1 MGQRPRRAPLG
12 LDVVTA
18 GRPSVGLDAPAPAPD
33 VQQVHPGGGPAGTGR
48 HAAGAVLGRVGG
60 VLGLAVLVVFVF
72 GPLGWLSLRAFTASW
87 VFPALL
93 PSRWT
98 LSWWPRVFA
107 NAQLAGSVR
116 LSFAFA
122 FATVA
127 VAAVVCLPA
136 AYAFGRYDFPGR
148 RFFLI
153 SLFATNAFP
162 QIGLFVTIASLFYTL
177 KLIETFL
184 GVVIVHVLGTIVF
197 MTWIPAASFAAVPRS
212 LEEAARDVGARPW
225 RVFARVTL
233 PLAAPGILV
242 AMIMSFLASFDE
254 AQGTFLVGAPTYLT
268 MPVEMYSL
276 VLNYPS
282 QAAAVFA
289 IVLSIPS
296 VLLLLGVRKWVM
308 GGYLAEGF
316 QLR

>member
-1 MGQRPRRAPLG
+1 MTAIGTRAG
-12 LDVVTA
+12 ARST
-18 GRPSVGLDAPAPAPD
+18 SAPAPRALPGPG
-33 VQQVHPGGGPAGTGR
+33 VGARLAKLGGGI
-48 HAAGAVLGRVGG
+48 
-60 VLGLAVLVVFVF
+60 GLLALILFIF
-72 GPLGWLSLRAFTASW
+72 GPLAWLSLRAFTQSW
-87 VFPALL
+87 TFPALL
-93 PSRWT
+93 PSHWT
-98 LSWWPRVFA
+98 LSWWPRVFQ
-107 NAQLAGSVR
+107 NAQLSSSVR
-116 LSFAFA
+116 LSFEFA
-122 FATVA
+122 FSTVG
-127 VAAVVCLPA
+127 VAALVCLPA

-184 GVVIVHVLGTIVF
+184 GVVIVHILGTIVF

-212 LEEAARDVGARPW
+212 LEEAARDVGARSW
-225 RVFARVTL
+225 RVFARITL
-233 PLAAPGILV
+233 PMAGPGIIV

-268 MPVEMYSL
+268 MPIEMYSL

-296 VLLLLGVRKWVM
+296 VVLLLLVRKWVM

-316 QLR
+316 QLK